1 MRRFFR
7 TLARLLLVALLL
19 ASVFAAFWFG
29 VVPQRMSPF
38 APLTLDQPA
47 QWFVDPK
54 LAALRR
60 DPALCQAVLKTPH
73 IEAVAIPDLPFE
85 NGCGARNSV
94 RVSTVGGARLPADR
108 ISCEVAAALA
118 LWLEYDV
125 QPLAVSILGQRV
137 QSVLQMGTYSCRN
150 IIGNPFWK
158 GVRSQHASANA
169 IDIGGFML
177 ADGRQISVLKNWN
190 GGSPEGRFL
199 REVHARACHYFRVVL
214 GPDFNVSHKD
224 HFHFDRGPLWTCR

>member
-60 DPALCQAVLKTPH
+60 DPALC
-73 IEAVAIPDLPFE
+73 
-85 NGCGARNSV
+85 
-94 RVSTVGGARLPADR
+94 
-108 ISCEVAAALA
+108 
-118 LWLEYDV
+118 
-125 QPLAVSILGQRV
+125 
-137 QSVLQMGTYSCRN
+137 
-150 IIGNPFWK
+150 
-158 GVRSQHASANA
+158 
-169 IDIGGFML
+169 
-177 ADGRQISVLKNWN
+177 
-190 GGSPEGRFL
+190 
-199 REVHARACHYFRVVL
+199 
-214 GPDFNVSHKD
+214 
-224 HFHFDRGPLWTCR
+224 